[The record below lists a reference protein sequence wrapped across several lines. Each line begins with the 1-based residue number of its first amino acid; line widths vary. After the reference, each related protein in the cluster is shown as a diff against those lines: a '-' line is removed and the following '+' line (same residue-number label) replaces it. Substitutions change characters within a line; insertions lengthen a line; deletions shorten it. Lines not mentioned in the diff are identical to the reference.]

1 MKRFVDLNRSFAPI
15 PKDRKFTEDDYDL
28 SISFRLLETKQW
40 SDLLQ
45 LRRVIILAEAGA
57 GKTEEIRA
65 TAEGL
70 RNAGNKTFFFR
81 LEHLTSFEASFEIG
95 NNAEFEEWLSSDESG
110 YFFLDSVDEAR
121 LCGPKQ
127 FEAAIRNFG
136 VKLGDSKQR
145 AHIFI
150 TSRFSEWRAQSD
162 LSLIKD
168 QIPFIELVPT
178 TEEHGEKKLKAEKAS
193 FSSSFSSSFSG
204 GGERKT
210 VEPSVFSLCPLD
222 QEQIKTFSQAFGIQ
236 DLDAF
241 IEAIQKAEADIF
253 SRRPLDLVELINY
266 WTQFGKI
273 ANRAALIEAGISS
286 KLNETDPDRA
296 SVFPLTIKNAALGA
310 EMLAAAVTF
319 QRKDRILVPEQ
330 NPDAPM
336 KAEAVDVQSVT
347 SWDDKQAR
355 ALLQRPIF
363 DEAIYGTVRFHHR
376 SVREYLTAKWLHR
389 LLLNGKPRR
398 AIENLFFKE
407 RYGRM
412 VLVPSM
418 RPILAWLILFDD
430 RTREK
435 TAKIAP
441 EVFIQGGDP
450 SDLPTDVRKNMLEKF
465 CMLYSNQNVTDLSF
479 DISELRRFAH
489 PDLDET
495 INRLLNIYSGQEE
508 IRELLLRI
516 IWQGELQGC
525 SEKALA
531 FALDDTNDIYTR
543 VCGIRAV
550 GAACS
555 EDQKKMLVDALIADS
570 TLKNEKLIGELIS
583 TFVPDMLCSQDVL
596 SLIQRIEK
604 PDRYSDA
611 WIRHSLKEFCLHQCP
626 EADIIGWIKGLLPL
640 LKQPPFIERRFFE
653 VSQKHG
659 WLLPFA
665 VLAAERLVRIKHPNT
680 LDESVI
686 EIISLAQA
694 ARFFGDYHSEK
705 HVFAEL
711 IPKWPEL
718 NRTLFWFDVALARR
732 HLDKKQD
739 KCLTSWR
746 YVDALDHFWQFTE
759 EDFERILGDIS
770 NKSSMNDRLVALS
783 LAFQTYKDN
792 GRGRTRR
799 LSLKKAVLGV
809 PELEKALN
817 LYLNPPPLSDEERRM
832 RRSGADFKRR
842 QKQREQKEADN
853 RRKWREWLQAH
864 TDILRDTSIA
874 VDGSVWDATNY
885 LMHKLQDKQDSSHKW
900 GESNWED
907 LSPEFGR
914 DVAEAYRDGCMG
926 YWRKY
931 HPKIRSE
938 GIENP
943 NSTPYAVIVGLSGL
957 EMEARHIPEWPS
969 DLSEDE
975 AKIACRYA
983 VNELNGFPDW
993 LPKLHSIF
1001 PDAVE
1006 ANILAEIEWEF
1017 SQYDADANCHYVLD
1031 DVVWQGEWLNPKIS
1045 GRIISFLKD
1054 YEPKHDDT
1062 VRKALEIVLAIPG
1075 LDQVAFVK
1083 IAKTKVLKV
1092 TSVNRQ
1098 ALWLAAWMC
1107 VDAKGAFETLHTVLS
1122 KIADAKHATELSM
1135 LFIVALLGERRENIK
1150 RGHQDYIQTET
1161 LLSLIKLMHS
1171 HIRSAEDI
1179 NRAGTGT
1186 DSPSRRD
1193 NAQDARNRLF
1203 QLLCDIP
1210 GKPTYLA
1217 MMDLAQYHPDEKSR
1231 QWYSVHAK
1239 RRAEADVE
1247 AEPWQPGD
1255 IALFA
1260 EEAEK
1265 APQNHRELYDI
1276 VIFRLLDLKADLEDG
1291 DNSFAEILV
1300 SVKDETKH
1308 RNVIG
1313 GWLRNCSSG
1322 RYSVPQ
1328 EEELADAKRPDIRI
1342 HGVGFDG
1349 PVPIELKIVDNN
1361 WSGAKLVERL
1371 HNQLCGQY
1379 LRDVRSNC
1387 GIFMLVYR
1395 GKPKRWRHPK
1405 TRKNLDF
1412 YGLVQLLEEEAEK
1425 ITTKDNKVESIKIV
1439 GIDLTKRNVSMIKK
1453 F

>member
-266 WTQFGKI
+266 WAQFGKI

-347 SWDDKQAR
+347 SWDDKQDR

-665 VLAAERLVRIKHPNT
+665 VLAAERLVRIKHPNA

-686 EIISLAQA
+686 EIVSLAQA
-694 ARFFGDYHSEK
+694 ARSFGDYHSEK
-705 HVFAEL
+705 HALAEL
-711 IPKWPEL
+711 VPKWSEL
-718 NRTLFWFDVALARR
+718 NRALFWFDVALTRR

-739 KCLTSWR
+739 KCLTSWWQ
-746 YVDALDHFWQFTE
+746 VGAFGHFWRFTE
-759 EDFERILGDIS
+759 EDFERILEDIS
-770 NKSSMNDRLVALS
+770 SKSSTDDRLVALS
-783 LAFQTYKDN
+783 LAFQIYKDN

-799 LSLKKAVLGV
+799 LSLKKAVHEV
-809 PELEKALN
+809 AELEKALN

-832 RRSGADFKRR
+832 RRSHAYFKRR
-842 QKQREQKEADN
+842 QKQREKKEADN
-853 RRKWREWLQAH
+853 RRKWREWLQEH
-864 TDILRDTSIA
+864 IDILRDTSIA
-874 VDGSVWDATNY
+874 SKGTVWRATAY
-885 LMHKLQDKQDSSHKW
+885 LLQEHRNKQDRSGKW
-900 GESNWED
+900 VVSNWED
-907 LSPEFGR
+907 LIPEFGR
-914 DVAEAYRDGCMG
+914 DVAEAYCDGCMD

-943 NSTPYAVIVGLSGL
+943 NSTPYAVIVGLLGI
-957 EMEARHIPEWPS
+957 EMEARHTIDWPRN
-969 DLSEDE
+969 LSNDD
-975 AKIACRYA
+975 AILACRYA
-983 VNELNGFPDW
+983 LHELNGFPNW
-993 LPKLHSIF
+993 LPKLHTVF

-1006 ANILAEIEWEF
+1006 ASILAEIEWEF
-1017 SQYDADANCHYVLD
+1017 SQYDDDAICNYVLD
-1031 DVVWQGEWLNPKIS
+1031 DVVWHLDSLKPKIAN
-1045 GRIISFLKD
+1045 RILSLLKD
-1054 YEPKHDDT
+1054 YEPKHDET
-1062 VRKALEIVLAIPG
+1062 VRKALEIVLVSLG
-1075 LDQVAFVK
+1075 LDQEALVE
-1083 IAKTKVLKV
+1083 IAKTKVLRV
-1092 TSVNRQ
+1092 TSVNKQ

-1107 VDAKGAFETLHTVLS
+1107 IDARGAFEALISILDNITDPERV
-1122 KIADAKHATELSM
+1122 TELSV
-1135 LFIVALLGERRENIK
+1135 LFINSLLGERRKPTPNVY
-1150 RGHQDYIQTET
+1150 QDYIQTEI
-1161 LLSLIKLMHS
+1161 LLPLVKLMHS

-1239 RRAEADVE
+1239 RRAEADAE
-1247 AEPWQPGD
+1247 AEPWHPGD

-1260 EEAEK
+1260 EDAER
-1265 APQNHRELYDI
+1265 APQNHRELYDLA
-1276 VIFRLLDLKADLEDG
+1276 VLRLLDLKADLEDG
-1291 DNSFAEILV
+1291 DTSLAEILV
-1300 SVKDETKH
+1300 TVKDEKRH

-1313 GWLRNCSSG
+1313 GWLRDHSFRAIQRTPG
-1322 RYSVPQ
+1322 R
-1328 EEELADAKRPDIRI
+1328 
-1342 HGVGFDG
+1342 G
-1349 PVPIELKIVDNN
+1349 
-1361 WSGAKLVERL
+1361 
-1371 HNQLCGQY
+1371 
-1379 LRDVRSNC
+1379 
-1387 GIFMLVYR
+1387 
-1395 GKPKRWRHPK
+1395 
-1405 TRKNLDF
+1405 TR
-1412 YGLVQLLEEEAEK
+1412 
-1425 ITTKDNKVESIKIV
+1425 
-1439 GIDLTKRNVSMIKK
+1439 
-1453 F
+1453 